1 MTMLE
6 WPHLG
11 LREENDMSTARVG
24 VYLGAN
30 MGSNPTFEAA
40 AKLLGKGLAESGHTL
55 VYGGGSVGLM
65 GTLATTVK
73 QYGGKVIG
81 IITEHLIGFEK
92 PFADA
97 DELHIVK
104 TMYERKRMIHD
115 HASSFVILP
124 GGIGTFD
131 ELFETWCAIKN
142 GVMQKPISFVNI
154 DGFFNDLFKFVD
166 SCRQHGF
173 LDTMH
178 QNIPKI
184 YDNMAHCLNDLH
196 SSQKNCVA

>member
-11 LREENDMSTARVG
+11 LPEENDMTTAHVG

-30 MGSNPTFEAA
+30 MGSNPAFEAA

-173 LDTMH
+173 LDIMH

-196 SSQKNCVA
+196 SSQKNCIA